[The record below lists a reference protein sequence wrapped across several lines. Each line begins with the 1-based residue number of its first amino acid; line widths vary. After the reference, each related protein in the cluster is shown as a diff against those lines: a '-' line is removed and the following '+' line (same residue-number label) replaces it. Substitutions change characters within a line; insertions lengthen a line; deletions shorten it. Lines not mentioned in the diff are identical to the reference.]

1 MSQRSIGKK
10 HCQICMFACVFLAQ
24 DSACFASVSC
34 MFFDLAGHIITNQ
47 PFDQ

>member
-1 MSQRSIGKK
+1 VHVS
-10 HCQICMFACVFLAQ
+10 VF
-24 DSACFASVSC
+24 C